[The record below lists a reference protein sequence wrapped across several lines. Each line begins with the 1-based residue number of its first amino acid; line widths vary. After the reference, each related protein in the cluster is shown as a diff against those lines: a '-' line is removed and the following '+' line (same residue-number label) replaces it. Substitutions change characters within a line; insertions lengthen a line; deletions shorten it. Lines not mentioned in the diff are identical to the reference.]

1 MPGTRTAP
9 GRTCPPGRESGGSLA
24 KRRPSKRPSKSRLA
38 LRWLGA
44 GVLCLAAFLY
54 YRPARTYFETRHALA
69 KRSAEVQK
77 LAAQKRRLERLV
89 AASTSNAALAR
100 EARRLGLVK
109 PGEQLFIVKGIAK
122 WQRRHG
128 YARGDG

>member
-1 MPGTRTAP
+1 MPGTR
-9 GRTCPPGRESGGSLA
+9 GGAGEDVSALARKRQSVA
-24 KRRPSKRPSKSRLA
+24 KRRSSNRPRKSRLA
-38 LRWLGA
+38 LRWLGV
-44 GVLCLAAFLY
+44 GVLCLVGFLY
-54 YRPARTYFETRHALA
+54 YQPARTYFETRHTLA
-69 KRSAEVQK
+69 QRSAEVEQ

>member
-1 MPGTRTAP
+1 M
-9 GRTCPPGRESGGSLA
+9 
-24 KRRPSKRPSKSRLA
+24 
-38 LRWLGA
+38 
-44 GVLCLAAFLY
+44 LCLVAFLY
-54 YRPARTYFETRHALA
+54 YRPARTYFETRHMLA
-69 KRSAEVQK
+69 QRSAEVDR

-109 PGEQLFIVKGIAK
+109 PGERLFIVKGIAK

-128 YARGDG
+128 YSRGDG